1 MSEVYETAI
10 VKKRNVLNELRA
22 SDLTLQELRFF
33 SIYLSKINPKDEKT
47 RIVRFPLADFQKIMG
62 FGRMNIQ
69 QLRSSTN
76 SLLKKVVNIPKKNG
90 GYTGF
95 QLFKECEVDQDEL
108 GDWYVSIDA
117 HDKAL
122 PLLFD
127 YKERYFKYELWNALR
142 LKSPNQIRM
151 YEILK
156 QYESLGKR
164 EISVKDLRELL
175 GIADTEYATKSGW
188 SDFKKYVL
196 ESCKRALK
204 ETSDICFEYERGK
217 TGTGGKWLTIIF
229 TIHKN
234 EPTNTQMS
242 LFEQELALSDY
253 IDLKKL
259 KGSEPEETPER
270 LSEALQSMAMF
281 ADELPLKD
289 VKEIYYAMQEAAI
302 YDDIFLSFKRLY
314 QTAVNNN
321 PKSLK
326 GYILGIIKGDKSKER
341 DSEPDSSVDPDI
353 EKYKKVINKPF
364 PLPEVNENE

>member
-10 VKKRNVLNELRA
+10 VEKRNILNELRA
-22 SDLTLQELRFF
+22 NDLTLQELRFF
-33 SIYLSKINPKDEKT
+33 SIYLSKINPRDEKT

-69 QLRSSTN
+69 QLRTSTN

-95 QLFKECEVDQDEL
+95 QLFKECEVDQDDL

-164 EISVKDLRELL
+164 ELTVKDLRELL
-175 GIADTEYATKSGW
+175 GIAENEYTNW
-188 SDFKKYVL
+188 QNFKIRVL
-196 ESCKRALK
+196 ESCQKALK
-204 ETSDICFEYERGK
+204 ETTDICFEYERGR
-217 TGTGGKWLTIIF
+217 TGAGGKWLSIIF

-234 EPTNTQMS
+234 EPTNKQMS
-242 LFEQELALSDY
+242 IFEGFEQYLPEP
-253 IDLKKL
+253 
-259 KGSEPEETPER
+259 EPEESPER
-270 LSEALQSMAMF
+270 LSEALQNMILF
-281 ADELPLKD
+281 ADDLTKNE
-289 VKEIYYAMQEAAI
+289 VKEIYYAMQEAAV

-326 GYILGIIKGDKSKER
+326 GYILGIIKGDKDKDDAKEDKR
-341 DSEPDSSVDPDI
+341 DSSTGVD
-353 EKYKKVINKPF
+353 EYKSVINKF
-364 PLPEVNENE
+364 LY